1 MAEEKAPECTLQQGI
16 WQQIPNSQAPFQ
28 DMLNKDI
35 GKGTS
40 RFFGSVRTYKLSRKL
55 RSHNALLG
63 RRRLATGSQRSF
75 LLRRFWFSGLGLEAE
90 VKSSQGL
97 RS

>member
-35 GKGTS
+35 GK
-40 RFFGSVRTYKLSRKL
+40 RNFKIFR
-55 RSHNALLG
+55 LG
-63 RRRLATGSQRSF
+63 
-75 LLRRFWFSGLGLEAE
+75 
-90 VKSSQGL
+90 
-97 RS
+97 